1 MSFRE
6 ALTNSERREISNDQI
21 FKTLRSARDSLFKA
35 GNKNSFDMSSGGPKD
50 HFLRFFWESEVFF
63 EEGPFF
69 ATPICSSHVCANL
82 MKNFLPLLNRP
93 ARYGPFLPKFWT
105 AL

>member
-1 MSFRE
+1 M
-6 ALTNSERREISNDQI
+6 TNSERREISNDQI

-50 HFLRFFWESEVFF
+50 HFPRFFWESEVFF

-69 ATPICSSHVCANL
+69 ATPTESVVDIS
-82 MKNFLPLLNRP
+82 
-93 ARYGPFLPKFWT
+93 
-105 AL
+105 